1 MKRRL
6 GNQTGLTGARS
17 LLTHALAIAVALA
30 SASLPACSRGETANQ
45 EEVQAEGPFRLKY
58 KNNNPFPPS
67 EDSQTDSA
75 ESNDESAA
83 PPLNPRARPKGD
95 ESRATSPFWSPLDKR
110 FESLFQ
116 RFQEPGFPSLP
127 SLGSLMGS
135 PDIQK
140 SETSDAVIYEL
151 ALNGI
156 DPASVKVAIQEGQMS
171 ISGSQTSQPSPG
183 GVQFQMHSQFQQ
195 SFPIPPGVDP
205 KKLQVTQEKGKIRVR
220 LPRIKN

>member
-1 MKRRL
+1 MHSEAHLLTALRIDPNFHSMKRRSGFPFEVL
-6 GNQTGLTGARS
+6 GAAA
-17 LLTHALAIAVALA
+17 LLTLA

-45 EEVQAEGPFRLKY
+45 EEAPSEGPFRLKY
-58 KNNNPFPPS
+58 KNNNPFPPA
-67 EDSQTDSA
+67 EDSKQ
-75 ESNDESAA
+75 E
-83 PPLNPRARPKGD
+83 GD
-95 ESRATSPFWSPLDKR
+95 DSRATSPFWSPLDKR

-140 SETSDAVIYEL
+140 SETPDAIIYEL

-171 ISGSQTSQPSPG
+171 ISGSQTRQPSPG
-183 GVQFQMHSQFQQ
+183 GVQFQMHSQFHQ

-205 KKLQVTQEKGKIRVR
+205 KKLQVSQEKGKIRIR

>member
-1 MKRRL
+1 MTASQFNPNFHSMKRRSAFQIGVL
-6 GNQTGLTGARS
+6 GTALFLMLAPTSLTG
-17 LLTHALAIAVALA
+17 
-30 SASLPACSRGETANQ
+30 CSRGETANQ
-45 EEVQAEGPFRLKY
+45 EEAPSEGPFRLKY

-67 EDSQTDSA
+67 EDSKPED
-75 ESNDESAA
+75 DD
-83 PPLNPRARPKGD
+83 R
-95 ESRATSPFWSPLDKR
+95 RATSPFWSPLDKR

-127 SLGSLMGS
+127 SFGALLGS

-140 SETSDAVIYEL
+140 SETPDAVIYEL

-156 DPASVKVAIQEGQMS
+156 DPTSVKVAIQEGQMS

-183 GVQFQMHSQFQQ
+183 GMQIQMHSQFQQ

-205 KKLQVTQEKGKIRVR
+205 KKLQVSQEKGKIRIR
-220 LPRIKN
+220 LPKIKS

>member
-1 MKRRL
+1 MKRRS
-6 GNQTGLTGARS
+6 GFRFE
-17 LLTHALAIAVALA
+17 ALAIGAALA
-30 SASLPACSRGETANQ
+30 GASLPACSRGETANQ
-45 EEVQAEGPFRLKY
+45 EEAPSEGPFRLKY

-67 EDSQTDSA
+67 EDSQTDST
-75 ESNDESAA
+75 ELNEESATS
-83 PPLNPRARPKGD
+83 PRTPRARPEGD
-95 ESRATSPFWSPLDKR
+95 ESRSTSPFWSPFDKR

-127 SLGSLMGS
+127 SLGSLLGS

-140 SETSDAVIYEL
+140 SETRDAVIYEL

-183 GVQFQMHSQFQQ
+183 GVQFQMHSQFHQ

-205 KKLQVTQEKGKIRVR
+205 KKLQVSQEKGKIRIR
-220 LPRIKN
+220 LPRIKG

>member
-30 SASLPACSRGETANQ
+30 NASLPACSRGETANQ
-45 EEVQAEGPFRLKY
+45 EEAPAETPSEGPFRLKY
-58 KNNNPFPPS
+58 KNNNPFPPA
-67 EDSQTDSA
+67 EDSKQ
-75 ESNDESAA
+75 E
-83 PPLNPRARPKGD
+83 GD
-95 ESRATSPFWSPLDKR
+95 DSRATSPFWSPLDKR

-135 PDIQK
+135 PDIQR
-140 SETSDAVIYEL
+140 SETPDAVIYEL

-183 GVQFQMHSQFQQ
+183 GMQIQMHSQFQQ

-205 KKLQVTQEKGKIRVR
+205 KKLQVSQEKGKIRIR
-220 LPRIKN
+220 LPRTKN

>member
-17 LLTHALAIAVALA
+17 LVTHALAIAVALA
-30 SASLPACSRGETANQ
+30 SASLPACSLGETANP

-67 EDSQTDSA
+67 SDSDSETA
-75 ESNDESAA
+75 DSNEESA
-83 PPLNPRARPKGD
+83 RTRPQD
-95 ESRATSPFWSPLDKR
+95 ENTRTTSPFWSPLDKR

-140 SETSDAVIYEL
+140 SETSDAVVYEL

-183 GVQFQMHSQFQQ
+183 GMQIQMHSQFQQ

-205 KKLQVTQEKGKIRVR
+205 KKLQVTQEKGKIRIR
-220 LPRIKN
+220 LPRTKN